1 MKYNSLRNRLKQLLT
16 VFKWIM
22 SLIAFRH
29 SFTRLLVMPFLI
41 IFSQLLF
48 SIKNERLFK
57 IVIPVLVAAF
67 NSNLLLT
74 FGNAQ
79 SVAKFSQSS
88 SYRLI
93 GSSSSY
99 AQYLPWYPCLNGS
112 LVFEFKTHEP
122 NGLLF
127 YTQSLP
133 YKYIQLSL
141 ADGNLRMRMRISEKD
156 NPRGVFLIYQK
167 TKLNDEKWHEVRITR
182 MNERTIL
189 TIDNDESLFHVHKE
203 ASLEG
208 NDLHFGDLSNLPNNE
223 NGYLNNNNNLLVF
236 GGLPNELQTFD
247 LSLGTALFE
256 HRYNGFI
263 RNARV
268 SNCSLDFVKLNVITS
283 NNLRFITET
292 DSCQSNPCLNKG
304 VCLIMSDLVDNYK
317 CDCSSTN
324 YDGKNC
330 EKCKLFKLNTFQ
342 SIISIRYIRFGTI
355 LNWNRLQEINLIS
368 IQILNRFEKNSF
380 EAIRSFE
387 FEKI

>member
-1 MKYNSLRNRLKQLLT
+1 MKYNSLRNRLNQLLT
-16 VFKWIM
+16 VFKWLM
-22 SLIAFRH
+22 SLIAFYQN
-29 SFTRLLVMPFLI
+29 FQLLVIPFL
-41 IFSQLLF
+41 FAVNQLLF
-48 SIKNERLFK
+48 LINNERHCRNF
-57 IVIPVLVAAF
+57 IIILVAF
-67 NSNLLLT
+67 NSNLILS

-79 SVAKFSQSS
+79 SPATTFSQSS

-93 GSSSSY
+93 GSSNSY

-141 ADGNLRMRMRISEKD
+141 ADGNLRLRMRISEKD
-156 NPRGVFLIYQK
+156 NPRGVFLIYQR
-167 TKLNDEKWHEVRITR
+167 TKLNDEKWHEVRVTR
-182 MNERTIL
+182 MNERTLL
-189 TIDNDESLFHVHKE
+189 TIDNGESLFHVHKE
-203 ASLEG
+203 ANLEG
-208 NDLHFGDLSNLPNNE
+208 NDLHFGDITNSIND

-268 SNCSLDFVKLNVITS
+268 SNCSSDFIKLNVIAS
-283 NNLRFITET
+283 NNLRFIAET
-292 DSCQSNPCLNKG
+292 DSCHSNPCLHKG
-304 VCLIMSDLVDNYK
+304 VCLIMSDLFDNYK

-324 YDGKNC
+324 YEGKNC
-330 EKCKLFKLNTFQ
+330 EKSKFFHLF
-342 SIISIRYIRFGTI
+342 
-355 LNWNRLQEINLIS
+355 
-368 IQILNRFEKNSF
+368 
-380 EAIRSFE
+380 
-387 FEKI
+387 